1 MADFEDSN
9 TPSWRNQLEGQINL
23 YDAVR
28 DNISYVH
35 PTTKKE
41 YTLNKN
47 TSGKAIL
54 RSLPFY
60 QR

>member
-9 TPSWRNQLEGQINL
+9 TPSWRNQLDGQINL

-28 DNISYVH
+28 NEISYVH

-47 TSGKAIL
+47 VSG
-54 RSLPFY
+54 RQPDEG
-60 QR
+60 Q